1 MSCLIELQ
9 KENILVSSTILKYE
23 KPDFIYIPIHNNSIF
38 KIKKDEQITIGK
50 EIIEGNNVKEYSS
63 VSGIATKIVKLNS
76 ISGKQDF
83 IEIANDFKETFAH
96 KRVFK
101 KTLGVMK
108 KEELEERI
116 ANSFAWE
123 LNNKKNFVL
132 NCIDD
137 EPYVLNE
144 NFYLL
149 NHWEEFLELLDELTK
164 IYDFK
169 EVTICVKSNSS
180 ENINRIISM
189 IGATPHIKLEVCP
202 NLYLLGNN
210 SFLLKHLNKM
220 EEDTIILK
228 AKEFYQLFNKIKRN
242 CYTGEKLITI
252 SGNGIINPSVISVK
266 IGSKLSDIIK
276 EHIELKEDSLVYFAN
291 GLMQGKEIEINN
303 FVITNDLDSL
313 IIMKKE
319 NTEKSLK
326 CINCGA
332 CLKLCPVGLN
342 PVLFKNKKYLDSAKK
357 SCIHCGLCS
366 YICPANINFKDLLE
380 GER

>member
-1 MSCLIELQ
+1 MSCLIELE
-9 KENILVSSTILKYE
+9 KENILVSSKILKYE
-23 KPDFIYIPIHNNSIF
+23 KPDFIYIPIDQNSLF
-38 KIKKDEQITIGK
+38 KIKKDENIAIGK
-50 EIIEGNNVKEYSS
+50 EIVENSREKEFSS
-63 VSGIATKIVKLNS
+63 ISGVVTKIVKLNS
-76 ISGKQDF
+76 IKGKQDF
-83 IEIANDFKETFAH
+83 IEIANDFKETFVN
-96 KRVFK
+96 KRALR

-108 KEELEERI
+108 KEDIEERLTSNI
-116 ANSFAWE
+116 AWE
-123 LNNKKNFVL
+123 LNHKKNFIL

-164 IYDFK
+164 IYGFNQ
-169 EVTICVKSNSS
+169 VTICVKSNSS

-189 IGATPHIKLEVCP
+189 IGATPHIKIEVCP

-210 SFLLKHLNKM
+210 SFLLNHLNKN

-228 AKEFYQLFNKIKRN
+228 AKEFYELFNRIKRN

-266 IGSKLSDIIK
+266 VGSKLSDVVKEYIK
-276 EHIELKEDSLVYFAN
+276 LKKEPLVYFAN
-291 GLMQGKEIEINN
+291 GLMQGKKIDINN
-303 FVITNDLDSL
+303 FIITNDFDSL
-313 IIMKKE
+313 IIMKEEKDKKE
-319 NTEKSLK
+319 LK

-342 PVLFKNKKYLDSAKK
+342 PILFKNKDYLELAKEK
-357 SCIHCGLCS
+357 CIHCGLCS
-366 YICPANINFKDLLE
+366 YICPVNINFKELLE
-380 GER
+380 GDR